1 MNTQAESVRKACAA
15 IGSQVALAR
24 DLGVQPPTVA
34 QWALPNDAP
43 KFRPLPIRFCRR
55 VAELADCHVATLR
68 PDDWHRIWPE
78 LIGTEGAPTV
88 AAETGEAAHG

>member
-1 MNTQAESVRKACAA
+1 MNNQADTIRRACAA

-34 QWALPNDAP
+34 QWALPNSAP
-43 KFRPLPIRFCRR
+43 KFRPLPVRFCRR
-55 VAELADCHVATLR
+55 VAELAGSHVSGLR

-78 LIGTEGAPTV
+78 LIGTEGAPEITQEV
-88 AAETGEAAHG
+88 ANG